1 MGDGGGESRARRNVR
16 DRATVASPLLDAD
29 GLHDD
34 DDVRRRRGVG
44 DDDDDDDAC
53 NACDVAHRRARDE
66 TPPHSMRGW

>member
-1 MGDGGGESRARRNVR
+1 VR
-16 DRATVASPLLDAD
+16 DRSTVASPLLDAD
-29 GLHDD
+29 GLHDDD

-53 NACDVAHRRARDE
+53 DACDAANDVAHRRARDE